1 MVAVDEK
8 LIWGPSRNNL
18 YNLAGSF
25 GRRLCCKLLTDP
37 LGGVCASL
45 APRRRPKLQRHIHT
59 CYFLAA
65 PWRRKR
71 VGTCAITVGGWRGVP
86 PGVNHGGS
94 FCRNISQ
101 LPSRDANLV
110 TTQTWG
116 VTQRYIYSPYGSL
129 IVLNADFSAPPGPKR
144 QPVTMWRMMLAAT
157 RIRTTG
163 RSFNAKRRS
172 GFRAPGWR

>member
-1 MVAVDEK
+1 MLAIDEK
-8 LIWGPSRNNL
+8 VMWWPSGKNL

-71 VGTCAITVGGWRGVP
+71 AIDRAARA
-86 PGVNHGGS
+86 PGKINLPARRR
-94 FCRNISQ
+94 FSQ
-101 LPSRDANLV
+101 LPMPDSRPKGD
-110 TTQTWG
+110 W
-116 VTQRYIYSPYGSL
+116 I
-129 IVLNADFSAPPGPKR
+129 FS
-144 QPVTMWRMMLAAT
+144 MLE
-157 RIRTTG
+157 RLLG
-163 RSFNAKRRS
+163 RRPRRDRKI
-172 GFRAPGWR
+172 G

>member
-1 MVAVDEK
+1 MVAVDDK

-65 PWRRKR
+65 PWRQGR
-71 VGTCAITVGGWRGVP
+71 VLSRAAAAAAANRLGEVAAGESGGNKLVAVPISPQLGEQRRGW
-86 PGVNHGGS
+86 NNGGS
-94 FCRNISQ
+94 G
-101 LPSRDANLV
+101 LV
-110 TTQTWG
+110 
-116 VTQRYIYSPYGSL
+116 
-129 IVLNADFSAPPGPKR
+129 
-144 QPVTMWRMMLAAT
+144 LAM
-157 RIRTTG
+157 
-163 RSFNAKRRS
+163 SFGKDI
-172 GFRAPGWR
+172 